1 MFTPQFALAQ
11 WPVVKYKNGTVGV
24 KNEGGEVHVQSK
36 ELRVNGNLN
45 IEGKLVVNGSDFTVL
60 NSRSDFTVL
69 NSRISNLDQTLG
81 INSSHMVNSSSNVSV
96 LSVLEDVKKTINTL
110 VSQPSS
116 VSSFGNTPGT
126 VIMQGS
132 TEYKAVAW
140 EPEHLEGWYSNSYT
154 GSCHQSSASF
164 VDVMVRE
171 GVSYDE
177 IFTNCSWPVLTES
190 LAGRYGVNSCQ
201 NVNASS
207 GCSWKMTSPLSKA
220 CVLMILVDKFAHENW
235 KMMGAPEYANIGYGG
250 VTFKRTSSGT
260 NLPRCMP
267 PGGDRYQYNGTH
279 WICICHRAYVGSTCE
294 ILNVVPIVN
303 DAFQNAFRACIS

>member
-1 MFTPQFALAQ
+1 MEEFKFKNLIVLSILVTMFTPQFALAQ

-45 IEGKLVVNGSDFTVL
+45 IEGKLVVNG
-60 NSRSDFTVL
+60 SDFTVL

-132 TEYKAVAW
+132 TEYKSRCVGAR
-140 EPEHLEGWYSNSYT
+140 T
-154 GSCHQSSASF
+154 F
-164 VDVMVRE
+164 
-171 GVSYDE
+171 
-177 IFTNCSWPVLTES
+177 
-190 LAGRYGVNSCQ
+190 GR
-201 NVNASS
+201 
-207 GCSWKMTSPLSKA
+207 
-220 CVLMILVDKFAHENW
+220 LV
-235 KMMGAPEYANIGYGG
+235 
-250 VTFKRTSSGT
+250 
-260 NLPRCMP
+260 
-267 PGGDRYQYNGTH
+267 
-279 WICICHRAYVGSTCE
+279 
-294 ILNVVPIVN
+294 
-303 DAFQNAFRACIS
+303 